1 MIERNVHDMKK
12 GFAKILV
19 AIDGSQASINAAER
33 AISLAKKYDAR
44 LTGVF
49 VVPSNI
55 GYGYLDEDTLSEW
68 PAEIR
73 RVVSNIITKGEGY
86 LDSIKKRAIDNA
98 VQFDSEVILGGSSVV
113 RAIIEYA
120 EKNDIELIVMGTIGI
135 SGFKR
140 LLLGSTAS
148 GVVTYSHC
156 PVLLVK

>member
-1 MIERNVHDMKK
+1 MQDMKK

-19 AIDGSQASINAAER
+19 AVDGSQPSLNAAVR
-33 AISLAKKYDAR
+33 AISLANEYQAR
-44 LTGVF
+44 LTGLY

-55 GYGYLDEDTLSEW
+55 GYGYLDDNTLSEW

-73 RVVSNIITKGEGY
+73 RIVSNAIIKGEGY
-86 LDSIKKRAIDNA
+86 LNKIKEKAIENA
-98 VQFDSEVILGGSSVV
+98 VQFESKVILGGSSVV

-120 EKNDIELIVMGTIGI
+120 ENNDMDLIVMGTIGI

-148 GVVTYSHC
+148 GVVTVRTLSSLAC
-156 PVLLVK
+156 

>member
-1 MIERNVHDMKK
+1 VQDTKR

-19 AIDGSQASINAAER
+19 AVDGSQPSMNAAVR
-33 AISLAKKYDAR
+33 AITLANEYQAR
-44 LTGVF
+44 LTGLY

-55 GYGYLDEDTLSEW
+55 GYGYLDDNTLSEW

-73 RVVSNIITKGEGY
+73 RIISNAITKGEGY
-86 LDSIKKRAIDNA
+86 LDSIKEKAIENA
-98 VQFDSEVILGGSSVV
+98 IQFESKVILGGSSVV

-120 EKNDIELIVMGTIGI
+120 ENNDMDLIVMGTIGI

-140 LLLGSTAS
+140 LLLGT
-148 GVVTYSHC
+148 

>member
-1 MIERNVHDMKK
+1 MNK

-19 AIDGSQASINAAER
+19 AVDGSQPSINSAER
-33 AISLAKKYDAR
+33 AISLAKKYGAR
-44 LTGVF
+44 PTGVF
-49 VVPSNI
+49 VVSSDM
-55 GYGYLDEDTLSEW
+55 GYGYLDEDT
-68 PAEIR
+68 EIR
-73 RVVSNIITKGEGY
+73 RVVSNIIAKGEGY
-86 LDSIKKRAIDNA
+86 LDNIKKRTIDNGI
-98 VQFDSEVILGGSSVV
+98 QFDSKVILGGSSVV

>member
-1 MIERNVHDMKK
+1 MQDMKK

-19 AIDGSQASINAAER
+19 AVDGSQPSMNAAVR
-33 AISLAKKYDAR
+33 AISLANEYQAR
-44 LTGVF
+44 LTGLY

-55 GYGYLDEDTLSEW
+55 GYGYLDDNTLSEW

-73 RVVSNIITKGEGY
+73 KIISNAITKGEGY
-86 LDSIKKRAIDNA
+86 LDSIKEKAKENAI
-98 VQFDSEVILGGSSVV
+98 QFESKVIFGGSSVV
-113 RAIIEYA
+113 RAIVEYA
-120 EKNDIELIVMGTIGI
+120 ENNDMDLIVMGTIGI

-148 GVVTYSHC
+148 GVVTYAHC

>member
-1 MIERNVHDMKK
+1 MQDMKK

-19 AIDGSQASINAAER
+19 AVDGSQPSLNAAVR
-33 AISLAKKYDAR
+33 AISLANEYQAR
-44 LTGVF
+44 LTGLY

-55 GYGYLDEDTLSEW
+55 GYGYLDDNTLSEW

-73 RVVSNIITKGEGY
+73 RIVSNAIIKGEGY
-86 LDSIKKRAIDNA
+86 LNKIKEKAIENA
-98 VQFDSEVILGGSSVV
+98 VQFESKVILGGSSVV

-120 EKNDIELIVMGTIGI
+120 ENNDMDLIVMGTIGI

-148 GVVTYSHC
+148 GVVTYAHC

>member
-1 MIERNVHDMKK
+1 MQDTKR

-19 AIDGSQASINAAER
+19 AVDGSQPSMNAAVR
-33 AISLAKKYDAR
+33 AITLANEYQAR
-44 LTGVF
+44 LTGLY

-55 GYGYLDEDTLSEW
+55 GYGYLDDNTLSEW

-73 RVVSNIITKGEGY
+73 RIVSNVIMKGEGY
-86 LDSIKKRAIDNA
+86 LDSIKERAIDNA
-98 VQFDSEVILGGSSVV
+98 IQFESKVILGGSSVV

-120 EKNDIELIVMGTIGI
+120 ENNDMDLIVMGTIGI

-148 GVVTYSHC
+148 GVVTYAHC

>member
-1 MIERNVHDMKK
+1 MQDMKR

-19 AIDGSQASINAAER
+19 AVDGSQPSMNAAVR
-33 AISLAKKYDAR
+33 AISLANEYQAR
-44 LTGVF
+44 LTGLY

-55 GYGYLDEDTLSEW
+55 GYGYLDDNTLSEW

-73 RVVSNIITKGEGY
+73 RIVSNAITKGEGY
-86 LDSIKKRAIDNA
+86 LDSIKEKAIENA
-98 VQFDSEVILGGSSVV
+98 IQFESKVILGGSSVV

-120 EKNDIELIVMGTIGI
+120 ENNDMDLIVMGTIGI

-148 GVVTYSHC
+148 GVVTYAHC

>member
-1 MIERNVHDMKK
+1 MQDTKR

-19 AIDGSQASINAAER
+19 AVDGSQPSMNAAVR
-33 AISLAKKYDAR
+33 AISLANEYQAR
-44 LTGVF
+44 LTGLY

-55 GYGYLDEDTLSEW
+55 GYGYLDDNTLPKW

-73 RVVSNIITKGEGY
+73 RIVSNAITKGEGY
-86 LDSIKKRAIDNA
+86 LDSIKEKAKEDA
-98 VQFDSEVILGGSSVV
+98 VQFESKVILGGSSVV
-113 RAIIEYA
+113 GAIIEYA
-120 EKNDIELIVMGTIGI
+120 ENNDMDLIVMGTIGI

-148 GVVTYSHC
+148 GVVTYAHC

>member
-1 MIERNVHDMKK
+1 MQDMKR

-19 AIDGSQASINAAER
+19 AVDGSQPSMNAAVR
-33 AISLAKKYDAR
+33 AITLANEYQAR
-44 LTGVF
+44 LTGLY

-55 GYGYLDEDTLSEW
+55 GYGYLDDNTLSEW

-73 RVVSNIITKGEGY
+73 RIISNAITKGEGY
-86 LDSIKKRAIDNA
+86 LDSIKEKAIENA
-98 VQFDSEVILGGSSVV
+98 IQFESKVILGGSSVV

-120 EKNDIELIVMGTIGI
+120 ENNDMDLIVMGTIGI

-140 LLLGSTAS
+140 LLLGT
-148 GVVTYSHC
+148 

>member
-1 MIERNVHDMKK
+1 MQDMKR

-19 AIDGSQASINAAER
+19 AVDGSQPSMNAAFR
-33 AISLAKKYDAR
+33 AISLANEYQAR
-44 LTGVF
+44 LTGLY

-55 GYGYLDEDTLSEW
+55 NYGYLDDNTLSEW

-73 RVVSNIITKGEGY
+73 RIVSNAITKGEGY
-86 LDSIKKRAIDNA
+86 LDSIKKKAIENA
-98 VQFDSEVILGGSSVV
+98 IQFESKVIFGGSSVV

-120 EKNDIELIVMGTIGI
+120 ENNDMDLIVMGTIGI

>member
-1 MIERNVHDMKK
+1 MQDMKK

-19 AIDGSQASINAAER
+19 AVDGSQPSMNAAVR
-33 AISLAKKYDAR
+33 AISLANEYQAR
-44 LTGVF
+44 LTGLY

-55 GYGYLDEDTLSEW
+55 GYGYLDDNTLSEW

-73 RVVSNIITKGEGY
+73 RIISNAITKGEGY
-86 LDSIKKRAIDNA
+86 LDSIKEKAIENA
-98 VQFDSEVILGGSSVV
+98 IQFESKVILGGSSVV
-113 RAIIEYA
+113 RAIIDYA
-120 EKNDIELIVMGTIGI
+120 ENNDMDLIVMGTIGI

-148 GVVTYSHC
+148 GVVTYAHC

>member
-1 MIERNVHDMKK
+1 MKK

-19 AIDGSQASINAAER
+19 AVDGSQPSINAAER
-33 AISLAKKYDAR
+33 AISLAKKYGAR

-49 VVPSNI
+49 VVPSDM
-55 GYGYLDEDTLSEW
+55 GYGYLDEDTLPEW

-73 RVVSNIITKGEGY
+73 RVISNIIIRGEKY
-86 LDSIKKRAIDNA
+86 LDGIKERAIDNA
-98 VQFDSEVILGGSSVV
+98 IQFDSKVILGGSSVV
-113 RAIIEYA
+113 RSIIEYA
-120 EKNDIELIVMGTIGI
+120 EKNDIELIVMGAIGI

-148 GVVTYSHC
+148 GVVTYSQC

>member
-1 MIERNVHDMKK
+1 MKR

-19 AIDGSQASINAAER
+19 AVDGSQPSMNAAVR
-33 AISLAKKYDAR
+33 AISLANEYQAR
-44 LTGVF
+44 LTGLY

-55 GYGYLDEDTLSEW
+55 GYGYLDDNTLSEW

-73 RVVSNIITKGEGY
+73 RIISNAITKGEGY
-86 LDSIKKRAIDNA
+86 LDSIKEKAIENA
-98 VQFDSEVILGGSSVV
+98 IQFESKVILGGSSVV

-120 EKNDIELIVMGTIGI
+120 ENNDTDLIVMGTIGI

-148 GVVTYSHC
+148 GVVTYTHTVQSC
-156 PVLLVK
+156 LLNDL

>member
-1 MIERNVHDMKK
+1 MHDMKE

-19 AIDGSQASINAAER
+19 AVDGSQPSINAAER
-33 AISLAKKYDAR
+33 AISLAKLYGAR

-49 VVPSNI
+49 VVPSDM
-55 GYGYLDEDTLSEW
+55 GYGYLDEVTLSEW

-73 RVVSNIITKGEGY
+73 RVVSNIIAKGEGY
-86 LDSIKKRAIDNA
+86 LDNIKKRTIDNGI
-98 VQFDSEVILGGSSVV
+98 QFDSKVLLGGSSVV

>member
-1 MIERNVHDMKK
+1 MQYMKR

-19 AIDGSQASINAAER
+19 AVDGSQPSMNAAVR
-33 AISLAKKYDAR
+33 AITLANEYQAR
-44 LTGVF
+44 LTGLY

-55 GYGYLDEDTLSEW
+55 GYGYLDDNTLSEW

-73 RVVSNIITKGEGY
+73 RIISNAITKGEGY
-86 LDSIKKRAIDNA
+86 LDSIKEKAIENA
-98 VQFDSEVILGGSSVV
+98 IQFESKVILGGSSVV

-120 EKNDIELIVMGTIGI
+120 ENNDMDLIVMGTIGI

-148 GVVTYSHC
+148 GVVTYAHC

>member
-1 MIERNVHDMKK
+1 MQDMRK

-19 AIDGSQASINAAER
+19 AVDGSQQSMNAADR
-33 AISLAKKYDAR
+33 VISLANKNEAR
-44 LTGVF
+44 LTGLF
-49 VVPSNI
+49 VVPSDI
-55 GYGYLDEDTLSEW
+55 GYGYLDDNTLSEW

-73 RVVSNIITKGEGY
+73 RIVSNVIMKGEGY
-86 LDSIKKRAIDNA
+86 LDRIKERAIDNA
-98 VQFDSEVILGGSSVV
+98 IQFESKLILGGSYVV

-148 GVVTYSHC
+148 GVVTYAHC

>member
-1 MIERNVHDMKK
+1 MRK

-19 AIDGSQASINAAER
+19 AVDGSQPSMNAADR
-33 AISLAKKYDAR
+33 AISLANKYEAR
-44 LTGVF
+44 LTGLF
-49 VVPSNI
+49 VVPSDI
-55 GYGYLDEDTLSEW
+55 GYGYLDDNTLSEW

-73 RVVSNIITKGEGY
+73 RIVSNVIMKGEGY
-86 LDSIKKRAIDNA
+86 LDSIKERAIDNA
-98 VQFDSEVILGGSSVV
+98 IQFESKVILGGSSVV

-148 GVVTYSHC
+148 GVVTYAHC

>member
-1 MIERNVHDMKK
+1 MKK
-12 GFAKILV
+12 EFAKILV
-19 AIDGSQASINAAER
+19 AVDGSQPSINAAER
-33 AISLAKKYDAR
+33 AISLAKKYGAR

-49 VVPSNI
+49 VVPSDM
-55 GYGYLDEDTLSEW
+55 GYGYLDEDTLTEW

-73 RVVSNIITKGEGY
+73 RVVSNIIIGGEKY
-86 LDSIKKRAIDNA
+86 LDGIKQRAIDNA
-98 VQFDSEVILGGSSVV
+98 IQFDSKVILGGSSVV

-120 EKNDIELIVMGTIGI
+120 EKNDIELIIMGAIGI

-140 LLLGSTAS
+140 LLIGSTAS

>member
-1 MIERNVHDMKK
+1 MDN
-12 GFAKILV
+12 
-19 AIDGSQASINAAER
+19 
-33 AISLAKKYDAR
+33 
-44 LTGVF
+44 
-49 VVPSNI
+49 
-55 GYGYLDEDTLSEW
+55 
-68 PAEIR
+68 
-73 RVVSNIITKGEGY
+73 
-86 LDSIKKRAIDNA
+86 IKKRTIDNGI
-98 VQFDSEVILGGSSVV
+98 QFDSKVILGGSSVV

>member
-1 MIERNVHDMKK
+1 MQDMKR

-19 AIDGSQASINAAER
+19 AVDGSQPSMNAAVR
-33 AISLAKKYDAR
+33 AITLANEYQAR
-44 LTGVF
+44 LTGLY

-55 GYGYLDEDTLSEW
+55 GYGYLDDNTLSEW

-73 RVVSNIITKGEGY
+73 RIISNAITKGEGY
-86 LDSIKKRAIDNA
+86 LDSMKEKAIENA
-98 VQFDSEVILGGSSVV
+98 IQFESKVILGGSSVV

-120 EKNDIELIVMGTIGI
+120 ENNDMDLIVMGTIGI

-148 GVVTYSHC
+148 GVVTYAHC

>member
-1 MIERNVHDMKK
+1 MKK

-19 AIDGSQASINAAER
+19 AVDGSQPSINAAER
-33 AISLAKKYDAR
+33 AISLAKKYGAR

-55 GYGYLDEDTLSEW
+55 GYGYLDQDTLSEW

-86 LDSIKKRAIDNA
+86 LDSIKKRAIDNGIP
-98 VQFDSEVILGGSSVV
+98 FDSKVILGGSSVV

-120 EKNDIELIVMGTIGI
+120 EKNDIESDCHGNNWDFRIQEIT
-135 SGFKR
+135 SR
-140 LLLGSTAS
+140 
-148 GVVTYSHC
+148 
-156 PVLLVK
+156 